1 MVMITASSAG
11 ASTLAKRLK
20 PRVAP
25 MIAIG
30 TLTLALCL
38 GIGFLYV
45 GWSPGAAL
53 TATGYVAMA
62 LGLVAA
68 ILLGIGLVMLVH
80 NKHR

>member
-1 MVMITASSAG
+1 V
-11 ASTLAKRLK
+11 AKRFKL
-20 PRVAP
+20 RIAP
-25 MIAIG
+25 MCAIV

-45 GWSPGAAL
+45 GWHPGAPL
-53 TATGYVAMA
+53 SATGYVAMA

-68 ILLGIGLVMLVH
+68 VLLGVGVAMLVH